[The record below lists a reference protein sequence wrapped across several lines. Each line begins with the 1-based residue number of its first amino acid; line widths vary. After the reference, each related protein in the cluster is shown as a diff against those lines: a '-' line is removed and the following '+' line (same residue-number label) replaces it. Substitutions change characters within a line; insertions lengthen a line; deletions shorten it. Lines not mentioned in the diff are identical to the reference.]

1 MMHDKVVEP
10 TEFNVEAEFGIPIN
24 ELDEDLADDMV
35 QATAMYS
42 GAVGRSVL
50 GRVSIILTVTAY
62 DVYTALDLAR
72 HLLATQLPHPVVS
85 VTVRTTEDH
94 DRLWALGGVL

>member
-1 MMHDKVVEP
+1 MLHDNAIDP
-10 TEFNVEAEFGIPIN
+10 TEFNVEVEFDIPIT

-35 QATAMYS
+35 QSTQMYS

-50 GRVSIILTVTAY
+50 GRVSLIVTVTAY

-85 VTVRTTEDH
+85 LTVRTAADY
-94 DRLWALGGVL
+94 DRLWMEDHA